1 MTKEEFINQL
11 PDLED
16 YQRIYE
22 YMLPQQGGTIQFGED
37 KYDYEEACM
46 EEFFNEKNNN

>member
-11 PDLED
+11 PELED

-37 KYDYEEACM
+37 VYDYEEMNM
-46 EEFFNEKNNN
+46 EKFFNE